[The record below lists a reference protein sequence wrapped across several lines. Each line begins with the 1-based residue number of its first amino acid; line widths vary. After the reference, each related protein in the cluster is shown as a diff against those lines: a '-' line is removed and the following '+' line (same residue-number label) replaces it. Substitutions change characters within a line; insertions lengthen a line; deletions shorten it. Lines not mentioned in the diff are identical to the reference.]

1 MEVLKQTSP
10 TFSPGAP
17 RARPSK
23 REPSSRTRTARPCA
37 LLWPSKDL
45 SCSECGAASPFG
57 AARWRALRRA
67 AQYGKNTPYCW
78 KNIAPI
84 SPFYPSAIKGR
95 AAYTALDA
103 WRQWRVGAALT
114 MVARPYKKML
124 KMDRGST
131 ENPARALR
139 RLGRESMKRRLSLI
153 ALCALMGLSATS
165 ALAGGWLGVTV
176 TPPRGVAVAEI
187 IKESPAD
194 RAGLQRGDVILT
206 VDGHQV
212 QNAGHFA
219 HLINSG
225 RPGDAA
231 KLEVQR
237 DGKKLTLEAPLD
249 DSRDHAVMN
258 GGGNGGWGEMINRA
272 TQMLPRPSMN
282 SAPMNGS
289 LYAAPQTGGYG
300 APEADP
306 HYAPPPSAYGYPEVT
321 PQQQR
326 SDFSGSVRPGG
337 RQHFFGMNPNAAPQ
351 SGLAPAPTAPP
362 AAATPTQP
370 AERPE
375 AALAPNPADAPWLGL
390 AMAPDPNGVRIAAV
404 APHSPAQRAGL
415 QKGDL
420 LTRFNGETVADPDQ
434 VAKTVMA
441 MRPGEL
447 VTLSLTRQGDAQ
459 TIQMALGARP
469 AR

>member
-1 MEVLKQTSP
+1 
-10 TFSPGAP
+10 
-17 RARPSK
+17 
-23 REPSSRTRTARPCA
+23 
-37 LLWPSKDL
+37 
-45 SCSECGAASPFG
+45 
-57 AARWRALRRA
+57 
-67 AQYGKNTPYCW
+67 
-78 KNIAPI
+78 
-84 SPFYPSAIKGR
+84 
-95 AAYTALDA
+95 
-103 WRQWRVGAALT
+103 
-114 MVARPYKKML
+114 
-124 KMDRGST
+124 
-131 ENPARALR
+131 
-139 RLGRESMKRRLSLI
+139 MKRRLSLI